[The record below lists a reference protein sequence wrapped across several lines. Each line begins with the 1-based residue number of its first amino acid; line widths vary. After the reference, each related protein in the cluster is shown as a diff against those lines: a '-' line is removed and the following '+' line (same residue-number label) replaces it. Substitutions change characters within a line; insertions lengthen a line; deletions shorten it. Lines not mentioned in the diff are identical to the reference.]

1 MPSDAHCH
9 LMTTDLRRPLSCDA
23 SPPLQVESAG
33 IDLQTDPSVCF
44 LVYGGYVMLDYKF
57 NIVSVSAITPFQ
69 SKGMMQ
75 FGPPKKLTDAGMEV
89 LHDRWHKVRRRHWK
103 ACLL

>member
-1 MPSDAHCH
+1 
-9 LMTTDLRRPLSCDA
+9 
-23 SPPLQVESAG
+23 VESAG